1 MVYGLNQCLNN
12 LGIDFQLILLTSFT
26 QAWSRSF
33 DFKGLTTRKDYWYF
47 ILSNTL
53 FGIALNILL
62 GLSSLFRKLVA
73 SSSWDLPWILSVSFG
88 TISWVIGISAI
99 LHYFGSILV
108 NLTVTIRR
116 LRDAGKN
123 WVWVLVPL
131 WNLYLCT
138 KPTKQLVT
146 TNFSD

>member
-1 MVYGLNQCLNN
+1 M
-12 LGIDFQLILLTSFT
+12 GIDFQLILLTSFT

-33 DFKGLTTRKDYWYF
+33 DFKGVTIRKDYWYF
-47 ILSNTL
+47 ILGNTL
-53 FGIALNILL
+53 FGIALSILV
-62 GLSSLFRKLVA
+62 GFSSLFRELA
-73 SSSWDLPWILSVSFG
+73 AGSSWDLPWILSVSFG
-88 TISWVIGISAI
+88 TISWIISISAV

-108 NLTVTIRR
+108 NLTVMIRR